1 MKFSLSVTAV
11 LSSLALGPLS
21 HSAEPAAN
29 DEDTKKGNRAVQF
42 GKLDKNADGTLSKDE
57 FLHAGQNGGGQATG
71 E

>member
-1 MKFSLSVTAV
+1 MEFSLSVTAV

-42 GKLDKNADGTLSKDE
+42 GKLDKNADGSLSKDE
-57 FLHAGQNGGGQATG
+57 FLPAGQKGGGQATG